1 MPHPNR
7 DGHKSTTNM
16 KKHLKMC
23 SKYKA
28 VQRTNGSDN
37 RVDLLGELFLDI
49 PRRRPVMTSELL
61 REKALRIVIAG
72 NQSFS
77 QVENPE
83 FVDLLK
89 DAYPDCTPPSRR
101 AVTDLLHSSAQQAR
115 NEIAQRLSEL
125 DSKVSLA
132 LDLWSTRH
140 NLAFL
145 GMSSW

>member
-1 MPHPNR
+1 
-7 DGHKSTTNM
+7 M

-28 VQRTNGSDN
+28 VQWTNGSEN
-37 RVDLLGELFLDI
+37 CIDLLGELFLDI

-61 REKALRIVIAG
+61 LEKALRIVIAG
-72 NQSFS
+72 NESFS

-89 DAYPDCTPPSRR
+89 DASLDCTSLSCR
-101 AVTDLLHSSAQQAR
+101 AVTNLLYSSAQQAR

-132 LDLWSTRH
+132 LDLWSTCH